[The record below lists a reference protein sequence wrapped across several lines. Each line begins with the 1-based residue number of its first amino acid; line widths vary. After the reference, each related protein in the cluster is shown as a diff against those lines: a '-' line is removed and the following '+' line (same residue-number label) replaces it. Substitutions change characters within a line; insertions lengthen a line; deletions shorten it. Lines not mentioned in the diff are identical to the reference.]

1 MASFIDT
8 LKSKAGAA
16 VAKTREAQQVRVPA
30 NLYGDGGNS
39 NEESAEDSKLN
50 DAGVRQGL
58 RQRQKTPQVNN
69 AVYKT
74 STELRESGVADVGA
88 NPEWKMKAADA
99 KVKPVN
105 PKPVNPKLVNPNL
118 KRNIAESI
126 PLQDQNGMFRPDWPA
141 VYPMT
146 SPVVAGRAVP
156 VGFARYIAPVINLG
170 DYVFRRLAA
179 WRVAIPR
186 EMEEMR
192 VQLLMQRIW
201 NYGPASAGYVRIGE
215 TLVPAMLGPGARNAL
230 SGATHVG
237 GERGYN
243 SSGFTTED

>member
-1 MASFIDT
+1 MASFLDT
-8 LKSKAGAA
+8 LKTKAGAA
-16 VAKTREAQQVRVPA
+16 VAKSRERAPA

-58 RQRQKTPQVNN
+58 RQLQKAPQVNN

-74 STELRESGVADVGA
+74 ATELRESGIADTVG
-88 NPEWKMKAADA
+88 
-99 KVKPVN
+99 KVKPELK
-105 PKPVNPKLVNPNL
+105 KPELLNKKLT
-118 KRNIAESI
+118 RNVVESI

-146 SPVVAGRAVP
+146 APVVAGRAVP
-156 VGFARYIAPVINLG
+156 VGFARYVSPVIDLG

-192 VQLLMQRIW
+192 VQLLMKRIW

-215 TLVPAMLGPGARNAL
+215 TLVPAMLGPGGRNAL

-237 GERGYN
+237 RERGYN
-243 SSGFTTED
+243 SSGFANDD